1 MFVILA
7 LSIYYILTDIVF
19 YYDSH
24 FREEV
29 R

>member
-7 LSIYYILTDIVF
+7 SSIYYILTDVVF
-19 YYDSH
+19 YYNSH